1 MFRRFLC
8 CLTIILAAAAA
19 AAALQ
24 FNFGHIRTAQPVAL
38 PASAPVGMTVLLV
51 PLDSRPPCTQF
62 VEQLARL
69 AGIRLV
75 LPPPELLDKYRTP
88 ADRAGLRDWLR
99 DKAPTADAAIVSVD
113 MLLHGGLLASRLGE
127 GTAADAEATLGA
139 LAELH
144 RQNPRLKIYAF
155 SIIPRLLVADNA
167 DSARYQKKML
177 EYSVL
182 KDVVLTFENPLDRDK
197 LARVSAQIPPAVV
210 NRYLSLYEA
219 NTQLN
224 FRLVAM
230 AEEGVLSGLVIGQ
243 DDGFPFGLPNMLKS
257 RLNYYVSHRPVLA
270 ERVFITRGT
279 DEVALTLLGRV
290 ASLSA
295 AYRPRVFVQYSHA
308 GAQGMVMPY
317 MPHSVART
325 IAEKVGLI
333 GGVPVQRAEDADFVL
348 FVHVGTA
355 KTGQGLLASAART
368 VGELMSAG
376 HRVAVVDLSEH
387 FFAEETLLP
396 HLIKEG
402 VDLTRLAAYAGWNTT
417 SNSVGTAVTQAAIFT
432 AALDRQ
438 GREMAPLA
446 LYRHQ
451 LEFLTSRMLD
461 DWYYQKDVQPYVNN
475 RLKKFKVDPYNLGG
489 HLPRVDGWIS
499 GLMADR
505 ADALLREGLAGRSL
519 PALSADGKRYVVNGL
534 TVKSR
539 LPWQRTFEVWLEPTL
554 SFVVMDE

>member
-8 CLTIILAAAAA
+8 CLAIILTAASA

-24 FNFGHIRTAQPVAL
+24 FDSGHIRTARPVDL
-38 PASAPVGMTVLLV
+38 PASAAHSMTVLLV

-62 VEQLARL
+62 VEQLGRL

-127 GTAADAEATLGA
+127 GTPADAEAALGV

-144 RQNPRLKIYAF
+144 RNNPRLKIYAF

-182 KDVVLTFENPLDRDK
+182 KDEVLTFENPLDRDK
-197 LARVSAQIPPAVV
+197 LERVSAQVPAAVV

-230 AEEGVLSGLVIGQ
+230 AEEGVLAGLVIGQ
-243 DDGFPFGLPNMLKS
+243 DDGFPFGLPNMVKS
-257 RLNYYVSHRPVLA
+257 RLNYFVSHRPVLA

-290 ASLSA
+290 ASLA
-295 AYRPRVFVQYSHA
+295 ASYRPRVFVRYSHA
-308 GAQGMVMPY
+308 GAPGTVMPY

-325 IAEKVGLI
+325 VDEKVGLL
-333 GGVPVQRAEDADFVL
+333 GGTLVARAEEADFVL

-355 KTGQGLLASAART
+355 RTGPVMLAGAARE
-368 VGELMSAG
+368 VGELMAAG
-376 HRVAVVDLSEH
+376 NRVGVVDLSEH

-396 HLIKEG
+396 YLIREG
-402 VDLTRLAAYAGWNTT
+402 VDLTRLIAYAGWNTT
-417 SNSVGTAVTQAAIFT
+417 SNSVGTAVSQAAVFT
-432 AALDRQ
+432 AALNRQ
-438 GREMAPLA
+438 GGDKAPLA

-461 DWYYQKDVQPYVNN
+461 DWYYQKDVQPYVNG
-475 RLKKFKVDPYNLGG
+475 RLKKYNVDPYNLGG
-489 HLPRVDGWIS
+489 HLPRVDAWIS

-505 ADALLREGLAGRSL
+505 ADTLLRQGLAGRSL
-519 PALSADGKRYVVNGL
+519 PVLSADGKRYVVNGL
-534 TVKSR
+534 TLKSR

-554 SFVVMDE
+554 SFVAMDE

>member
-8 CLTIILAAAAA
+8 CLAIIAAATAA
-19 AAALQ
+19 AVALH
-24 FNFGHIRTAQPVAL
+24 FNSGYIRTAQPAVL
-38 PASAPVGMTVLLV
+38 PASAPGTMTVLLV

-62 VEQLARL
+62 VEQLSRL

-99 DKAPTADAAIVSVD
+99 HQAPTADAAIVSVD

-127 GTAADAEATLGA
+127 GTAADAEAVLGT

-144 RQNPRLKIYAF
+144 RSHPRLKIFAF

-182 KDVVLTFENPLDRDK
+182 KDEVLTFENPLDRDK
-197 LARVSAQIPPAVV
+197 LQQVSAQIPPAVV
-210 NRYLSLYEA
+210 VRYLSLYEA

-230 AEEGVLSGLVIGQ
+230 AEEGVLAGLVIGQ
-243 DDGFPFGLPNMLKS
+243 DDGYPFGLPNMVKS

-290 ASLSA
+290 ASLAS

-308 GAQGMVMPY
+308 GAPGMVMPY

-325 IAEKVGLI
+325 IAEKVGLV
-333 GGVPVQRAEDADFVL
+333 GGTLVDRKEEADFVL

-355 KTGQGLLASAART
+355 KTGPGLLTSAARN
-368 VGELMSAG
+368 VGGLMAAG
-376 HRVAVVDLSEH
+376 HRVGVVDLSEH

-396 HLIKEG
+396 YLIREG
-402 VDLTRLAAYAGWNTT
+402 VDLTRLIAYAGWNTT

-432 AALDRQ
+432 AALERKGQ
-438 GREMAPLA
+438 EAAQLA
-446 LYRHQ
+446 LYKHQ

-461 DWYYQKDVQPYVNN
+461 DWYYQKDVQPYVNG
-475 RLKKFKVDPYNLGG
+475 RLKKVKIDPYNLGE
-489 HLPRVDGWIS
+489 HLAKVDNWIGS
-499 GLMADR
+499 LMAER
-505 ADALLREGLAGRSL
+505 ADTLLRQGLAGRTL
-519 PALSADGKRYVVNGL
+519 PVPGADGKRYVVNGL
-534 TVKSR
+534 TLKSR

-554 SFVVMDE
+554 SFVVVDE